1 MTFRVARHTND
12 LEKIKS
18 FYVNILGLEVLGSF
32 ENHASYDGIFI
43 GKPKADWHIEFTTS
57 NEKANH
63 VFDDDDI
70 LVFYADTKAEY
81 NTWIGNF
88 QNNNIAIIPSK
99 NPYWNDNGKMFLDP
113 DGNRIIIS
121 NVKIK

>member
-18 FYVNILGLEVLGSF
+18 FYVNILGLEVLGGF
-32 ENHASYDGIFI
+32 ENHAGYNGIFI